1 MNANSSPMYASAPD
15 FPLHNELPVEGSP
28 MYSSAPDSP
37 LHNELPA
44 EGSPETP
51 KGSNEMRRLRT
62 KGLYCLT
69 YYVGPMIAVLAVAYG
84 GLRLFKQ
91 YRTA

>member
-1 MNANSSPMYASAPD
+1 MSASAPD
-15 FPLHNELPVEGSP
+15 F
-28 MYSSAPDSP
+28 P

-51 KGSNEMRRLRT
+51 KGSNETPKGSNEMHRLRT

-84 GLRLFKQ
+84 GLRLFKR